1 AHVALDAAGMAPTEQ
16 LRWKWLA
23 TLTSLHLW
31 DDARWE
37 TISERHVQLARETGA
52 LGELPLALT
61 MRVYVHLFAGELAS
75 AASLVDEI
83 EMATDVSETLAPA
96 YAAAGL

>member
-31 DDARWE
+31 DDRRWE

-52 LGELPLALT
+52 LAELPLALM
-61 MRVYVHLFAGELAS
+61 MRAYVHLFAGELAA

-83 EMATDVSETLAPA
+83 ETATDAAETVALPYGAV
-96 YAAAGL
+96 G